1 MAWGVKERWLQGP
14 VPGVGRW
21 APAEAVPPAG
31 TGRSGPSPALA
42 PWLGRRQAAATPAAG
57 LGGPAEGRRGRVGR
71 AACTPA
77 ARGQRFG
84 SCSRRLPGLRPT
96 APARPSAGG
105 AERSSRAPRSERRE
119 PGRAG
124 RGGGARGGGG
134 GSRGGSRDAG
144 PRPSPPS
151 GPEGQGA
158 WTRARR
164 SGTMTP
170 ARLVVALILGALPE
184 VVSSDPVL
192 RYPLRHRHRHP
203 PFPSPQFAYY
213 LPTPRRP
220 RRTPLSPPAR
230 PPRPAPA
237 PRAQSPLALHAGQAT
252 RPGPGGCPA
261 GRPWVNVTDF
271 GAPCLR
277 WADVPPLLERS
288 PPAGWA
294 PLRGQRHN
302 LCRSPDGA
310 GRPWCF
316 YRNAR
321 GRGDWGYCDCGH
333 GERPRGGGTGSGRG
347 CGRARGCAARRCA
360 ARYSQVLGDLGV
372 NFPSEALRVKGVGG
386 DGFYARCCALGA
398 WTWSRLWTPCVG
410 ARAPG
415 GCAFSR

>member
-1 MAWGVKERWLQGP
+1 MAWGVKGRWLQGP
-14 VPGVGRW
+14 VPGVGLGSSRGGAACWHWALGTVPRAATLARAQTGRGDASSGSGRPGGRTAGPGGPSSVHAGSQGAAFRLLQPPVTW
-21 APAEAVPPAG
+21 APA
-31 TGRSGPSPALA
+31 
-42 PWLGRRQAAATPAAG
+42 
-57 LGGPAEGRRGRVGR
+57 
-71 AACTPA
+71 
-77 ARGQRFG
+77 
-84 SCSRRLPGLRPT
+84 T

-105 AERSSRAPRSERRE
+105 AERSSRSPRSKRRE

-134 GSRGGSRDAG
+134 GSRGGLEGRWA
-144 PRPSPPS
+144 PPSPPS

-158 WTRARR
+158 WTKARC

-170 ARLVVALILGALPE
+170 VRFVVALILGALPE

-213 LPTPRRP
+213 LPTPQRP

-302 LCRSPDGA
+302 FCRSPDGA

-333 GERPRGGGTGSGRG
+333 GERPRGGGTGSR
-347 CGRARGCAARRCA
+347 RGCAARRCA
-360 ARYSQVLGDLGV
+360 ARYQ
-372 NFPSEALRVKGVGG
+372 PS
-386 DGFYARCCALGA
+386 A
-398 WTWSRLWTPCVG
+398 WGPWR
-410 ARAPG
+410 
-415 GCAFSR
+415 